1 MRKELRSN
9 VAREG
14 TSTGWFAEVVR
25 HRQRLFCHGVVVLWL
40 LTCGTPLGLFAG
52 ESGSKGLV
60 LKSSRVAGS
69 VDHVTVQIE
78 AAGDRRGEI
87 ASLKSNAEKSDKKT
101 PVEVACSLEFY
112 EKALDDSSAGQNV
125 RRSLRHYTS
134 TRAEVKIG
142 GEQEK
147 VDLRDQRRYVVVE
160 SAPAITFFSPQGP
173 LTVEEF
179 DLLKQI
185 GDSALLDRLIPAEA
199 VIVGTSWRPEAALVA
214 ALFGLD
220 EVTKHDISCRVVE
233 ITDLVVRFEIAGS
246 ASGRVN
252 DAAGSI
258 EVRGKYRFDRRMQR
272 VDWMGVAAKVR
283 CDISAVWAEF
293 DLAIRAQ
300 TRVLPCESPP
310 AFDETKLSG
319 LSLQHTAESLRLEH
333 VSESKDWKIEH
344 SRNWFATNYH
354 RDVAT
359 LRLVRDGEYVAFAS
373 ISLLPKRPAE
383 QIPSLSEFQADVK
396 KALGKSFEQLEDAGQ
411 AINPS
416 RMRVLRVVVKGRL
429 EDSPRQWRY
438 FHVTDP
444 IGRQAVI
451 AFNVEEKLAG
461 KLDGEDAELVNGFR
475 FLPPAKVEPGKS
487 STDNASE

>member
-1 MRKELRSN
+1 MMKEDHLMGSR
-9 VAREG
+9 G
-14 TSTGWFAEVVR
+14 GCSTNDPAGGLLVRGRLSGLAFA
-25 HRQRLFCHGVVVLWL
+25 LVVVAAQGIP
-40 LTCGTPLGLFAG
+40 TGLCAG
-52 ESGSKGLV
+52 EAGGKGLV
-60 LKSSRVAGS
+60 LKSSRAPGA
-69 VDHVTVQIE
+69 VDRVTIQIE

-87 ASLKSNAEKSDKKT
+87 ASLKAGAVKSEKKT
-101 PVEVACSLEFY
+101 PVEVACSLEFF
-112 EKALDDSSAGQNV
+112 EKSLDGASAGKDV
-125 RRSLRHYTS
+125 HRSLRHYAT

-142 GEQEK
+142 DERDEIQ
-147 VDLRDQRRYVVVE
+147 LRDQRRYVVVE

-185 GDSALLDRLIPAEA
+185 GDSALLDRLLPDEP
-199 VIVGTSWRPEAALVA
+199 VSVGASWRPDGALVA

-220 EVTKHDISCRVVE
+220 EVAKHDVTCRVAE
-233 ITDLVVRFEIAGS
+233 ITDAVVRFEIGGT

-252 DAAGSI
+252 DAAGTI
-258 EVRGKYRFDRRMQR
+258 EVRGKFRFDRRLQR
-272 VDWMGVAAKVR
+272 VDWMGVAAKVH
-283 CDISAVWAEF
+283 CDMSAVWAEF

-310 AFDETKLSG
+310 EFQESKLAG
-319 LSLQHTAESLRLEH
+319 MSLQRTPESLRIEH
-333 VSESKDWKIEH
+333 VSESKDWTLLH
-344 SRNWFATNYH
+344 DRSWFATNYH

-383 QIPSLSEFQADVK
+383 QIPSLSEFQSDVK
-396 KALGKSFEQLEDAGQ
+396 KALGKSFEELQDAGQ
-411 AINPS
+411 SINQS
-416 RMRVLRVVVKGRL
+416 RMRVLRVVVNGRL
-429 EDSPRQWRY
+429 EESPRQWRY

-461 KLDGEDAELVNGFR
+461 KLDGYDTDFVNGFS
-475 FLPPAKVEPGKS
+475 FLPPAKVEPDKPASDDS
-487 STDNASE
+487 SK

>member
-1 MRKELRSN
+1 MRKERLLALRGPNSTIAFVGVPRIHVRASHLAIF
-9 VAREG
+9 VA
-14 TSTGWFAEVVR
+14 
-25 HRQRLFCHGVVVLWL
+25 VLAA
-40 LTCGTPLGLFAG
+40 GGIASGLSAG
-52 ESGSKGLV
+52 EAGSKGLI

-69 VDHVTVQIE
+69 VDRVTVQIE

-101 PVEVACSLEFY
+101 PVEVACSLEFH
-112 EKALDDSSAGQNV
+112 EKALDDPSAGPNV

-142 GEQEK
+142 AEQEK
-147 VDLRDQRRYVVVE
+147 VDLRDQRRYIVVE

-185 GDSALLDRLIPAEA
+185 GDSALLDRLIPDEA
-199 VIVGTSWRPEAALVA
+199 VAVGTSWRLEAALVA

-233 ITDLVVRFEIAGS
+233 ITDPVVRFEIGGS
-246 ASGRVN
+246 AAGRVN

-272 VDWMGVAAKVR
+272 VDWMGVAAKVH
-283 CDISAVWAEF
+283 CDISAVWSEF
-293 DLAIRAQ
+293 DLVIRAQ
-300 TRVLPCESPP
+300 TRVLPCESP
-310 AFDETKLSG
+310 AVFEETKLAG
-319 LSLQHTAESLRLEH
+319 ISLQRTADALRLEH
-333 VSESKDWKIEH
+333 LSESKDWKLVH

-396 KALGKSFEQLEDAGQ
+396 KALGNSFEQLEDAGQ
-411 AINPS
+411 AINQS
-416 RMRVLRVVVKGRL
+416 RIRVLRVVVKGRL

-451 AFNVEEKLAG
+451 AFNVEEKLAS
-461 KLDGEDAELVNGFR
+461 KLDGDDAELVNGFS
-475 FLPPAKVEPGKS
+475 FLPPAKVEAGDS
-487 STDNASE
+487 SSDRSSK

>member
-1 MRKELRSN
+1 MREEKHFMAHRRACPTDN
-9 VAREG
+9 VAGIVRLGGRLWG
-14 TSTGWFAEVVR
+14 TVFAI
-25 HRQRLFCHGVVVLWL
+25 VVLAVH
-40 LTCGTPLGLFAG
+40 GIAAGLCADQAG
-52 ESGSKGLV
+52 NKGLV
-60 LKSSRVAGS
+60 LKSGRAPGA
-69 VDHVTVQIE
+69 VDRVTVQID

-87 ASLKSNAEKSDKKT
+87 ASLKAGAEKSDKKT
-101 PVEVACSLEFY
+101 PVEVACSLEFF
-112 EKALDDSSAGQNV
+112 EKALDAASAGKDV
-125 RRSLRHYTS
+125 RRSLRHYAK

-142 GEQEK
+142 DDRDEIQ
-147 VDLRDQRRYVVVE
+147 LRDQRRYVVVE

-185 GDSALLDRLIPAEA
+185 GDSALLDRLLPEEPIS
-199 VIVGTSWRPEAALVA
+199 VGASWRPDATLVA

-220 EVTKHDISCRVVE
+220 EVAKHDITCRVAE
-233 ITDLVVRFEIAGS
+233 ITDAVVRFEIGGS

-252 DAAGSI
+252 DAAGTI
-258 EVRGKYRFDRRMQR
+258 EVRGKFRFDRRLHR
-272 VDWMGVAAKVR
+272 VDWMGVAAKIH
-283 CDISAVWAEF
+283 CDMSAVWAEF

-310 AFDETKLSG
+310 AFEESKLAG
-319 LSLQHTAESLRLEH
+319 MSLQRAPEAMRIEH
-333 VSESKDWKIEH
+333 ISEAKDWMLLHER
-344 SRNWFATNYH
+344 SWFATNYH
-354 RDVAT
+354 PDVAT

-383 QIPSLSEFQADVK
+383 QIPSLNEFQADVK
-396 KALGKSFEQLEDAGQ
+396 KALGKSFEELQDAGQ
-411 AINPS
+411 SVNQS

-429 EDSPRQWRY
+429 EESPRQWRY

-461 KLDGEDAELVNGFR
+461 KLDGFDTELVNGFR
-475 FLPPAKVEPGKS
+475 FLPPAKVEPGDS
-487 STDNASE
+487 SSGDSSQ